1 MPITITP
8 ALARPAE
15 MPPSENENAV
25 SPWAR
30 VLACWWR
37 AIASSIR
44 TWVRSWIAWVRTT
57 AAPTTGSEIAESMT
71 PTWRRTTP

>member
-1 MPITITP
+1 
-8 ALARPAE
+8 

-37 AIASSIR
+37 
-44 TWVRSWIAWVRTT
+44 
-57 AAPTTGSEIAESMT
+57 EIAYVVGFYGVYTLVRNMFGSASVGTEQFEAT
-71 PTWRRTTP
+71 DAADVNQEKIVKAKR